1 MLKRKK
7 LYRQI
12 TTALQRSRSVALLG
26 PRQCGKTTIARQIAA
41 ETKSTFFD
49 LEDPVTQARLSNPK
63 MVLERLE
70 GLIIL
75 DEIQLRPDLFS
86 ILRVLLDRTPLPAKF
101 LILGSA
107 SPGLLQESSET
118 LAGRIEFVDMS
129 GFNLG
134 ETGNKKLLPLWLR
147 GGFPLSFLAQTE
159 KNSVAWRTDFIR
171 TFLERDLRR
180 IGIDL
185 PPATLH
191 RFLLMLT
198 HCHAQTWNA
207 SRLANSMDLT
217 GPTVRKYLDIMTG
230 AYMVR
235 QLTPWFENLGKRLVK
250 SPKIYIRDS
259 GIFHCLAGIENMAA
273 LESHPAYGASWEG
286 FALEEI
292 LQRTGERNAY
302 FWRTQ
307 AGAELDLLLIKGNLK
322 IGFEFKCSENPKIT
336 KSMTI
341 AIKDLGLS
349 HLYIIHPGKSS
360 FPIFDNVTAYSL
372 IDSSNIEH
380 PIESMWSQ

>member
-1 MLKRKK
+1 MLKREK
-7 LYRQI
+7 LYNQVKI
-12 TTALQRSRSVALLG
+12 ALQRSRSVALLG
-26 PRQCGKTTIARQIAA
+26 PRQCGKTTIAKQLAS

-49 LEDPVTQARLSNPK
+49 LEDPQTQVRLSNPK
-63 MVLERLE
+63 MVLEKLE
-70 GLIIL
+70 GLVIL

-107 SPGLLQESSET
+107 SPNLLQESSET

-134 ETGNKKLLPLWLR
+134 ETGTKKLFSLWLR
-147 GGFPLSFLAQTE
+147 GGFPLSFLAKTE
-159 KNSVAWRTDFIR
+159 VDSIAWRTGFIR

-185 PPATLH
+185 PPSTLH

-198 HCHAQTWNA
+198 HCHGQNWNA
-207 SRLANSMDLT
+207 SQLANSMDLT

-235 QLTPWFENLGKRLVK
+235 QLAPWFENMGKRLVK
-250 SPKIYIRDS
+250 SPKIYIRDA
-259 GIFHCLAGIENMAA
+259 GIFHCLAGIDNMTA

-292 LQRTGERNAY
+292 LQRTGDRNAY

-307 AGAELDLLLIKGNLK
+307 AGAELDLLLVKGNYK

-341 AIKDLGLS
+341 AIKDLNLS
-349 HLYIIHPGKSS
+349 HLYIVYPGKIS
-360 FPIFDNVTAYSL
+360 FPIHDNVTALSL
-372 IDSSNIEH
+372 IDASEKICFR
-380 PIESMWSQ
+380 